1 MMGLIS
7 LHPFSVF
14 SQIFSLDIDDYLSQ
28 LTDNSCR
35 GIVLDSND
43 CIYVTGYT
51 RSAEFPC
58 RNAFQ
63 PRKEGREDAFVAKFS
78 SSGSRLL
85 YSTYLGGS
93 NREKA
98 ESIAVDHFQCAV
110 IAGMTDSSNFPCL
123 NAYQSKPAGKLDAFI
138 AKLDSSGSALIY
150 STYLGGSRDDAAF
163 DIALDSAGNAYL
175 GGETISADFP
185 TNSAYQ
191 SSIGSR
197 EQDIFLT
204 KLTSTGSGIIYS
216 TYLGGKGIDFG
227 GHLAPGP
234 DNSLFVTGTTWSDDF
249 PTRNCYSPA
258 RAGKYDAFVGKLS
271 SSGSTL
277 LYSTYL
283 GGEGVDFG
291 NDITVD
297 QSGAA
302 FIAGFTVGSG
312 FPSLNPLWK
321 RNDEGGDAFIFIL
334 SPTGSSLLLSACFGT
349 EGIETGLGVVL
360 DSNANVYL
368 TGTSNTALFPL
379 RNPFQAEWGGDE
391 DLFLIKLSPGGS
403 TVIYSSYLGGD
414 EYERPYGIAVSSSDN
429 VLIAG
434 CTYSYNFPLKSP
446 FQAIMSGWTDGFI
459 SEISSSGSSIIF
471 STFLGGSSSPKSH

>member
-1 MMGLIS
+1 M
-7 LHPFSVF
+7 F

-28 LTDNSCR
+28 LADNSCR

-78 SSGSRLL
+78 SSGSTLL

-93 NREKA
+93 KREKA

-110 IAGMTDSSNFPCL
+110 VAGMTDSSNFPCL
-123 NAYQSKPAGKLDAFI
+123 NAYQSNPAGKLDAFI

-163 DIALDSAGNAYL
+163 DIALDSAGNACL

-185 TNSAYQ
+185 TYNAYQ
-191 SSIGSR
+191 PSIGSQ

-204 KLTSTGSGIIYS
+204 KLTSSGSGIIYS

-227 GHLAPGP
+227 GHLAPGS
-234 DNSLFVTGTTWSDDF
+234 DNSIFLTGTTWSDDF
-249 PTRNCYSPA
+249 PTRNSYSSS
-258 RAGKYDAFVGKLS
+258 RAGKYDAFAVKFS
-271 SSGSTL
+271 SAGSTL

-302 FIAGFTVGSG
+302 CVAGFTVGSG

-321 RNDEGGDAFIFIL
+321 RNDEEGDAFIFIL

-349 EGIETGLGVVL
+349 DGIETGLGIVL
-360 DSNANVYL
+360 DSNENIYL
-368 TGTSNTALFPL
+368 TGTSNSALFPL
-379 RNPFQAEWGGDE
+379 KNPFQAGWGGDE
-391 DLFLIKLSPGGS
+391 DLFVIKLSPGGRK
-403 TVIYSSYLGGD
+403 IINSSYLGGD
-414 EYERPYGIAVSSSDN
+414 EYERPYGIVVNSSDD

-434 CTYSYNFPLKSP
+434 CTYSYNFPLKLP
-446 FQAIMSGWTDGFI
+446 VQASMSGLTAGFI
-459 SEISSSGSSIIF
+459 SKISSSGSSIIF
-471 STFLGGSSSPKSH
+471 STFLGGPTSPKSH